1 MGNIMTFF
9 SGTDTDTL
17 ISEGTD
23 RNHFVSLIV
32 NNDGVYTAGVTRRI
46 TDEVKAEAHIVYTTT
61 SYYDSF
67 ANNRVTINDAVVSEN
82 DKEETRVIQH
92 IEWFSMD
99 IEKEEVEN
107 NFEEIDQRLKE
118 IKQSNVNTKVYQTT
132 STAYKY
138 PSYTPSYPYDK
149 VAPTV
154 NLNDRVGDSKVVP
167 TPSKN
172 LLTQEQPTLF
182 TKQEMGEGTEV
193 ADNDGTPLCLVES
206 FDPDI
211 INSLVAQLLTGSII
225 VNTEKLNIEKWVTNM
240 DSIYEKR
247 FGVNAN
253 YNRYVD
259 NPEGYSRLEV
269 WIANMVDFIVYTEDE
284 ALLKRLNSYN
294 ISSCNNTEEGD
305 YEYDTADTAEICAYC
320 IVNVLYELPESAVKE
335 MMILALEEY
344 IPDNIY

>member
-9 SGTDTDTL
+9 SDTDTNTL

-118 IKQSNVNTKVYQTT
+118 IKQSNVNTKVYQPT

-149 VAPTV
+149 TAPAV
-154 NLNDRVGDSKVVP
+154 NLNDRVSDSKVVS

-193 ADNDGTPLCLVES
+193 ADDDATPLCLVES
-206 FDPDI
+206 FDPDL

-294 ISSCNNTEEGD
+294 ISSCDNTGEGD